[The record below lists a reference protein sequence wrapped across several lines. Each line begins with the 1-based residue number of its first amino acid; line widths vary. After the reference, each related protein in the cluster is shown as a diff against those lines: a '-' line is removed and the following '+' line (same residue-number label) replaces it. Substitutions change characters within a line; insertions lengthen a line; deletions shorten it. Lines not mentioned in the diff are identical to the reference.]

1 VARLSQRYGL
11 LVRLVTTPGGGV
23 TALVTLPA
31 NLVSERRETATLVD
45 RGGGLGARLDSQ
57 LDPRPAAAPV
67 SVGVAGPAGPAIDLL
82 PPSVPAPAAPPSPAP
97 APPVTA
103 PAPATAGEPELVP
116 PAWWWESEAFVRPP
130 AEDPASAAPGDPEAP
145 APPAAG
151 GLARR
156 TPGTHLAP
164 ALRRNGA
171 AGNAAPGL
179 PGGRDRAQ
187 VGTMLSRF
195 QASQRAG
202 RAAADS
208 PRNIHP
214 RSPREHPPHP

>member
-1 VARLSQRYGL
+1 VAPPPPPPAP
-11 LVRLVTTPGGGV
+11 TP
-23 TALVTLPA
+23 T
-31 NLVSERRETATLVD
+31 
-45 RGGGLGARLDSQ
+45 
-57 LDPRPAAAPV
+57 AAP
-67 SVGVAGPAGPAIDLL
+67 A
-82 PPSVPAPAAPPSPAP
+82 PAPAA
-97 APPVTA
+97 
-103 PAPATAGEPELVP
+103 APATAGEPELVP
-116 PAWWWESEAFVRPP
+116 AAWWWESEAFVRPP
-130 AEDPASAAPGDPEAP
+130 PAEDPAA
-145 APPAAG
+145 APPAAPTAG

-171 AGNAAPGL
+171 TGDEAPVP

-208 PRNIHP
+208 PP
-214 RSPREHPPHP
+214 ADPSQEPP